1 MYLAIPFG
9 VLEAFASSIFM
20 PTIVV
25 LVAVMM
31 DQDVQARLA
40 FAARVSNQ
48 IRKSSDMF
56 TVHRSYDL
64 TFFFCCCCFAALRPI
79 VGIASRAIAT
89 RNFSVCGRA
98 FAFAVTA
105 AVVFLARVHFGAAIH
120 AIVDVASRAI
130 ATRNSSVCGR
140 AFAFAVTAA
149 VVCLARVLHFA
160 ASIHAIVDIA
170 SRAIAT
176 RNSS

>member
-1 MYLAIPFG
+1 
-9 VLEAFASSIFM
+9 
-20 PTIVV
+20 
-25 LVAVMM
+25 M

-48 IRKSSDMF
+48 IRISSDMF

-64 TFFFCCCCFAALRPI
+64 TFFFCCC
-79 VGIASRAIAT
+79 
-89 RNFSVCGRA
+89 
-98 FAFAVTA
+98 
-105 AVVFLARVHFGAAIH
+105 FGAAIH
-120 AIVDVASRAI
+120 AIVDIASRAI

-149 VVCLARVLHFA
+149 VVFLARVHFA
-160 ASIHAIVDIA
+160 ASIHAIVAIA

-176 RNSS
+176 RNSSVFGRAFAFAVTAAVVSLARVHH